1 MPVSAYIKSAL
12 FLVPTAVTLF
22 GSAGTLAIVGFWIYI
37 AIYAA
42 AFVVSL
48 LILDPDLLRERMRP
62 GGKRVPLTLH
72 LVTVVLFIHWIIA
85 GLDRG
90 RFHWSDTVPIW
101 LQAAAFVV
109 TVAGWVLALWAMRV
123 NRFFSS
129 VARIQSDRG
138 QHVITSGPYAFV
150 RHPGYLA
157 GFAMLVASG
166 LSLGSWLATAALLIL
181 CIPGL
186 IYRAVTEDRMLQAE
200 LPGYPDYAARV
211 RWRIVP
217 GVW

>member
-90 RFHWSDTVPIW
+90 RFHWSDTVPVW
-101 LQAAAFVV
+101 LQAAALIVIAA
-109 TVAGWVLALWAMRV
+109 TWVLTLWAMRV

-157 GFAMLVASG
+157 GFAMIIASG
-166 LSLGSWLATAALLIL
+166 LALGSWLSVVVLLIPSV
-181 CIPGL
+181 PGL
-186 IYRAVTEDRMLQAE
+186 IVRAVREDRMLQAE

>member
-22 GSAGTLAIVGFWIYI
+22 GSAGTLAIVGFWVYI

-62 GGKRVPLTLH
+62 GGKRVPLALH

-90 RFHWSDTVPIW
+90 RFHWSDTVPVW
-101 LQAAAFVV
+101 LQAAGLIAI
-109 TVAGWVLALWAMRV
+109 AASWALALWSMRV

-129 VARIQSDRG
+129 VARIQDDRG
-138 QHVITSGPYAFV
+138 HHVITSGPYAFI

-157 GFAMLVASG
+157 GFAMIIASG
-166 LSLGSWLATAALLIL
+166 LALGSWLSIPVLLIP
-181 CIPGL
+181 CVPGL
-186 IYRAVTEDRMLQAE
+186 IVRAVREDRMLQAE
-200 LPGYPDYAARV
+200 LPGYRDYAARV
-211 RWRIVP
+211 RWRVLP
-217 GVW
+217 GIW

>member
-90 RFHWSDTVPIW
+90 RFHWSDTVPVW

>member
-1 MPVSAYIKSAL
+1 MPVSAYVKTIL
-12 FLVPTAVTLF
+12 FLVPTAIALF
-22 GSAGTLAIVGFWIYI
+22 ASAGTVAIAGFWIYL

-48 LILDPDLLRERMRP
+48 LILDPDLLQERMRP
-62 GGKRVPLTLH
+62 GGKPPPKVLQAVTL
-72 LVTVVLFIHWIIA
+72 VLFAHWIVA

-90 RFHWSDTVPIW
+90 RFHWSDTVPVW
-101 LQAAAFVV
+101 LQAAAFVA
-109 TVAGWVLALWAMRV
+109 TVAGWALALWAMRV

-138 QHVITSGPYAFV
+138 HHVITTGPYAFI

-157 GFAMLVASG
+157 GFAIIIASG
-166 LSLGSWLATAALLIL
+166 LALGSWLATAVLLIP

-200 LPGYPDYAARV
+200 LPGYRDYAGRV
-211 RWRIVP
+211 RWRVLP
-217 GVW
+217 GIW